1 MMCVSGQFAPSMQEA
16 CDMYVMQT
24 RMPGMPEIIEPA
36 PPGPTFASKP
46 PAAPGFTLGLRPGAG
61 ATTGAASRGSTSKPR
76 AAAAATPSCT
86 TEGAAA
92 GARAGCSCTSSES
105 ESSMVST
112 MGGSAFR
119 APPLAL
125 AAPVCEEGGSAR
137 RAGLARALRLGTTTA
152 KLGLRDLL
160 LLFFLL
166 RLRLRLRLLLRFLF
180 RPLSELDELE
190 DRRLFFFFF
199 FFSFGLGGCSMA
211 AAMEAAVW
219 TLRPR
224 LTS

>member
-46 PAAPGFTLGLRPGAG
+46 PAAPGFTLGLSPGAG
-61 ATTGAASRGSTSKPR
+61 ATTGAASRGSTSKPK

-92 GARAGCSCTSSES
+92 GVRVGCSCTSSES

-119 APPLAL
+119 APLLAAL
-125 AAPVCEEGGSAR
+125 AAPVCEEGGNAR
-137 RAGLARALRLGTTTA
+137 RAGLARALRLGTTT

-190 DRRLFFFFF
+190 DRLLFFF
-199 FFSFGLGGCSMA
+199 SSSSPSAWA
-211 AAMEAAVW
+211 AAAW
-219 TLRPR
+219 PR
-224 LTS
+224 LWRRRCGP